1 MISENIKKDLKNISA
16 KKISGKTKLNLEDDQ
31 LLEIVIKLRD
41 LMPEWKW
48 SLGMIYC
55 YGLRPSEVFGAKVN
69 KKDKTCTVL
78 GLKGEEDELE
88 ERTAFTLEKSLVDIF
103 DLNNIDRPWEYNMS
117 DKKYN
122 AIYSKIKTD
131 QMGKRLK
138 KIIKKE
144 KFPQFTMNM
153 IRHSWAK
160 RAIKS
165 KVSLSNCSISMG
177 YSIEVFQDKY
187 LSSIK
192 KLVGDDIQ
200 DTK

>member
-1 MISENIKKDLKNISA
+1 MNNIGTKKNRG
-16 KKISGKTKLNLEDDQ
+16 KIKLNLEDDQ

-55 YGLRPSEVFGAKVN
+55 YGLRPSEVFGANVN
-69 KKDKTCTVL
+69 QEDKTCTVL
-78 GLKGEEDELE
+78 GIKGDEDELE
-88 ERTAFTLEKSLVDIF
+88 ERKAFTLDKSLIYIF

-117 DKKYN
+117 DKKYDVN
-122 AIYSKIKTD
+122 YSKIKTD
-131 QMGKRLK
+131 QMSKRLK

-144 KFPQFTMNM
+144 KFPQFTINM

-165 KVSLSNCSISMG
+165 NVSSSDCAISMG

-187 LSSIK
+187 LS
-192 KLVGDDIQ
+192 LVKIDSSDIQ

>member
-1 MISENIKKDLKNISA
+1 MENISA
-16 KKISGKTKLNLEDDQ
+16 KKNRGKIKLNLEDDQ

-69 KKDKTCTVL
+69 KKDKTCRVL

-88 ERTAFTLEKSLVDIF
+88 ERTAFTLDKSLVDIF
-103 DLNNIDRPWEYNMS
+103 DLNNIDRPREYNMS
-117 DKKYN
+117 DKKYDD
-122 AIYSKIKTD
+122 IYSKIKTD

-138 KIIKKE
+138 RIIKKE
-144 KFPQFTMNM
+144 NFPKFTLNM

-165 KVSLSNCSISMG
+165 KFSSSDCAISMG
-177 YSIEVFQDKY
+177 YSIKEFQDKY
-187 LSSIK
+187 LISVVK
-192 KLVGDDIQ
+192 
-200 DTK
+200 

>member
-1 MISENIKKDLKNISA
+1 MNNIGT
-16 KKISGKTKLNLEDDQ
+16 KKIRGKTKLNLEDDQ
-31 LLEIVIKLRD
+31 LLEILIKLRD

-48 SLGMIYC
+48 ALGMIYC

-69 KKDKTCTVL
+69 HQDKTCTVL

-88 ERTAFTLEKSLVDIF
+88 ERTAFAIDKSLVETF
-103 DLNNIDRPWEYNMS
+103 DLNNIDRPWEYNIS

-122 AIYSKIKTD
+122 AVYSKIKTD

-165 KVSLSNCSISMG
+165 KVSSSACAISMG
-177 YSIEVFQDKY
+177 YSIKEFKDKY
-187 LSSIK
+187 LISVK
-192 KLVGDDIQ
+192 KLDSADMQEIN
-200 DTK
+200 

>member
-1 MISENIKKDLKNISA
+1 MKNISA
-16 KKISGKTKLNLEDDQ
+16 KKNRGRTKLNLEDDQ

-55 YGLRPSEVFGAKVN
+55 YGLRPSEVFGAIVN
-69 KKDKTCTVL
+69 QEDKTCVVL
-78 GLKGEEDELE
+78 GINGDEDELE
-88 ERTAFTLEKSLVDIF
+88 ERIAFPLDKSLVDLF
-103 DLNNIDRPWEYNMS
+103 DLNNVDRPWEYNIS
-117 DKKYN
+117 DKKYD

-138 KIIKKE
+138 RIIKKE
-144 KFPQFTMNM
+144 NFPQFTLNM

-165 KVSLSNCSISMG
+165 KFSTSDCAISMG
-177 YSIEVFQDKY
+177 YSIKEFQDKY
-187 LSSIK
+187 LISVK
-192 KLVGDDIQ
+192 KLDNAAIQ
-200 DTK
+200 ETN

>member
-1 MISENIKKDLKNISA
+1 MEVESWHDLLLWF
-16 KKISGKTKLNLEDDQ
+16 KT
-31 LLEIVIKLRD
+31 
-41 LMPEWKW
+41 
-48 SLGMIYC
+48 
-55 YGLRPSEVFGAKVN
+55 SEVFGAKVN
-69 KKDKTCTVL
+69 KEDKTCTVL
-78 GLKGEEDELE
+78 GPKGEGDELE
-88 ERTAFTLEKSLVDIF
+88 ERKAFTLDKSLVDIF

-131 QMGKRLK
+131 QMCKRLK

-144 KFPQFTMNM
+144 KFPQFTINM

-165 KVSLSNCSISMG
+165 KVSLADCSISMG

-187 LSSIK
+187 LNSVKIK
-192 KLVGDDIQ
+192 K
-200 DTK
+200 

>member
-1 MISENIKKDLKNISA
+1 MNNIGTR
-16 KKISGKTKLNLEDDQ
+16 KIRGKTKLNLEDDQ
-31 LLEIVIKLRD
+31 LLEILIKLRD

-48 SLGMIYC
+48 ALGMIYC
-55 YGLRPSEVFGAKVN
+55 YGLRPSEVFGAN
-69 KKDKTCTVL
+69 INQEDKTCTVL

-88 ERTAFTLEKSLVDIF
+88 ERKAFTLDKSLVEIF

-117 DKKYN
+117 DKKYD

-138 KIIKKE
+138 RIIKKE
-144 KFPQFTMNM
+144 NFPKFTLNM

-165 KVSLSNCSISMG
+165 KFSSSDCAISMG
-177 YSIEVFQDKY
+177 YSIKEFQDKY
-187 LSSIK
+187 LNSVKIK
-192 KLVGDDIQ
+192 DII
-200 DTK
+200 DMKETN

>member
-1 MISENIKKDLKNISA
+1 MKEDLKNIEA
-16 KKISGKTKLNLEDDQ
+16 KKIRGKTKLNLADDE

-55 YGLRPSEVFGAKVN
+55 YGLRPSEVFGANVN
-69 KKDKTCTVL
+69 KEDKTCTVL
-78 GLKGEEDELE
+78 GLKGEGDELNQ
-88 ERTAFTLEKSLVDIF
+88 RIAFTLDKSLVDIF
-103 DLNNIDRPWEYNMS
+103 DLNNIDRPWEYNMR
-117 DKKYN
+117 DKKYD
-122 AIYSKIKTD
+122 AIYSKNKTD

-165 KVSLSNCSISMG
+165 KVSLSDCSISMG

-187 LSSIK
+187 LNSVKIK
-192 KLVGDDIQ
+192 EFTDMKE
-200 DTK
+200 TN

>member
-1 MISENIKKDLKNISA
+1 MKNISA

-55 YGLRPSEVFGAKVN
+55 YGLRPSEVFGANVN
-69 KKDKTCTVL
+69 KEDKTCKVL
-78 GLKGEEDELE
+78 GLKGEGDELKQ
-88 ERTAFTLEKSLVDIF
+88 RIAFTLDKSLVDIF

-117 DKKYN
+117 DKKYD

-131 QMGKRLK
+131 QMRKRLK
-138 KIIKKE
+138 RIIKKE
-144 KFPQFTMNM
+144 NFPKFTLNM

-160 RAIKS
+160 RAIKTKFS
-165 KVSLSNCSISMG
+165 SSDCAISMG
-177 YSIEVFQDKY
+177 CSIKEFQAKY
-187 LSSIK
+187 LSSVKIK
-192 KLVGDDIQ
+192 DIT
-200 DTK
+200 DK

>member
-1 MISENIKKDLKNISA
+1 MNNIGTKKNRG
-16 KKISGKTKLNLEDDQ
+16 KIKLNLEDDQ

-55 YGLRPSEVFGAKVN
+55 YGLRPSEVFGANVN
-69 KKDKTCTVL
+69 QEDKTCTVL
-78 GLKGEEDELE
+78 GIKGDEDELE
-88 ERTAFTLEKSLVDIF
+88 ERKAFTLDKSLIDIF

-117 DKKYN
+117 DKKYDVN
-122 AIYSKIKTD
+122 YSKIKTD
-131 QMGKRLK
+131 QMCKRLK

-144 KFPQFTMNM
+144 KFPQFTINM
-153 IRHSWAK
+153 IKHNWAK

-165 KVSLSNCSISMG
+165 NVSSSDCAISMG

-187 LSSIK
+187 LS
-192 KLVGDDIQ
+192 LVKIDSSDIQ

>member
-1 MISENIKKDLKNISA
+1 MKNISA

-88 ERTAFTLEKSLVDIF
+88 ERTAFTLEKSLVDMF

-165 KVSLSNCSISMG
+165 KVSLSDCSISMG

-187 LSSIK
+187 LNSVKIK
-192 KLVGDDIQ
+192 ELTDM
-200 DTK
+200 

>member
-78 GLKGEEDELE
+78 GLKAEEDELE
-88 ERTAFTLEKSLVDIF
+88 ERTAFTLDKSLVDIF

-122 AIYSKIKTD
+122 AIYSKIKTE
-131 QMGKRLK
+131 QMKKRLK

-165 KVSLSNCSISMG
+165 KFSSSDCAISMG
-177 YSIEVFQDKY
+177 CSIKEFEEKY
-187 LSSIK
+187 LNSVKIK
-192 KLVGDDIQ
+192 VIT
-200 DTK
+200 DT

>member
-1 MISENIKKDLKNISA
+1 MKNISS
-16 KKISGKTKLNLEDDQ
+16 KKIRGKNKLNLEDDQ

-55 YGLRPSEVFGAKVN
+55 YGLRPSEVFGANVN
-69 KKDKTCTVL
+69 QEDKTCTVL
-78 GLKGEEDELE
+78 GLKGEDYELE
-88 ERTAFTLEKSLVDIF
+88 ERIAFTLDKSLVDIF
-103 DLNNIDRPWEYNMS
+103 DLNNIDRPWEYNTS
-117 DKKYN
+117 DKKYD
-122 AIYSKIKTD
+122 AVYSKIKTD
-131 QMGKRLK
+131 QMAKRLK

-165 KVSLSNCSISMG
+165 KASSSDCAISMG
-177 YSIEVFQDKY
+177 YSNEVFQDKY
-187 LSSIK
+187 LSLVK
-192 KLVGDDIQ
+192 KLGSADIQ
-200 DTK
+200 ETN

>member
-1 MISENIKKDLKNISA
+1 LKNISA

-78 GLKGEEDELE
+78 GLKAEEDELE

-122 AIYSKIKTD
+122 SIYSKIKTD

-165 KVSLSNCSISMG
+165 KVSLSDCSISMG

-187 LSSIK
+187 LNSVKIK
-192 KLVGDDIQ
+192 EFTDMKE
-200 DTK
+200 TN